1 LDSLGFSEISEKPKG
16 GRPATDFALTID
28 TAKEISMIQRS
39 EKGKI
44 ARRYFIECEKRLKGQ
59 ISTPPEN
66 VTLPRKNNPMTITG
80 KKHLMF
86 QKLIQDIKLNLFM
99 GNLQKI
105 SEEHG
110 IPRSK
115 ITSEMDCRSFN
126 MDIIRLVYEKA
137 ITNKTV
143 LEKDIQQMINN
154 LRQTNS

>member
-1 LDSLGFSEISEKPKG
+1 
-16 GRPATDFALTID
+16 
-28 TAKEISMIQRS
+28 
-39 EKGKI
+39 
-44 ARRYFIECEKRLKGQ
+44 
-59 ISTPPEN
+59 
-66 VTLPRKNNPMTITG
+66 
-80 KKHLMF
+80 MF

-137 ITNKTV
+137 ITNKTA

-154 LRQTNS
+154 LRQNNP